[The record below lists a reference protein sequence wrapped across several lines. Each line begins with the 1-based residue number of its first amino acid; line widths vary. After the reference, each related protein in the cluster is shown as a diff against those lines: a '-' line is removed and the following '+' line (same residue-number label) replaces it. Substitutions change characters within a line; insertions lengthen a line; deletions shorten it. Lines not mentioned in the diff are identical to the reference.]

1 MKSRQVIN
9 KIVFISMFMLF
20 FMPVNVSAAN
30 PRDEY
35 KKIQKEIE
43 KHAEKVEKTKRLEH
57 ATLGEIDKVNKDLT
71 LIQSELR
78 KYRNKL
84 RAIESEIKNVENDIS
99 ENKIKLDKQKD
110 WLKRKLRVM
119 QKYGYSGDVTLVLST
134 SEDISQLIRR
144 WRYMKALTLY
154 DHQMLES
161 YKQTLNVLSEQ
172 ESRLKSL
179 QADLKK
185 HEELVN
191 ANEKMLSEKKNRKET
206 LLSYIREEKTS
217 YEKMLKELKSAS
229 AKLLDIIKKA
239 ESEEYATSGFF
250 GLKGKLPWPVIGKIL
265 VPYGTQRDPQFK
277 TPVFKNGLHIKA
289 EENSTAKAI
298 HKGKVVF
305 AEWFKGYGQL
315 IIISHGE
322 GYHTLYANL
331 SEIFH
336 KTGDIIKEQEA
347 IGIVGESGAL
357 NANALYFEIRYK
369 GKPLD
374 PTQWLKK
381 K

>member
-1 MKSRQVIN
+1 MKRRLVIN
-9 KIVFISMFMLF
+9 KIILLSIALF
-20 FMPVNVSAAN
+20 LIPANASAAN

-35 KKIQKEIE
+35 KKIQKEIK
-43 KHAEKVEKTKRLEH
+43 KHSEKVERTKRLEH
-57 ATLGEIDKVNKDLT
+57 TTLEEIDKVNKDLT
-71 LIQSELR
+71 LIQAELR
-78 KYRNKL
+78 KYRNRLK
-84 RAIESEIKNVENDIS
+84 AIASEIKNVENDIS
-99 ENKIKLDKQKD
+99 ENRIKLDKQKD

-119 QKYGYSGDVTLVLST
+119 QKHGYSGDVMLVLST

-161 YKQTLNVLSEQ
+161 YKQTLKALSEQ
-172 ESRLKSL
+172 ENRLKSL
-179 QADLKK
+179 QADLKN

-191 ANEKMLSEKKNRKET
+191 ANEKMLSEKKSRKEM
-206 LLSYIREEKTS
+206 LLSYIRKEKTS
-217 YEKMLKELKSAS
+217 YEKMLKELKEAS
-229 AKLLDIIKKA
+229 AKLLELIKKA
-239 ESEEYATSGFF
+239 ESEEYVTSGFF

-265 VPYGTQRDPQFK
+265 IPYGTQRDPQFK
-277 TPVFKNGLHIKA
+277 TPVFKNGLYIKSA
-289 EENSTAKAI
+289 ENSTAKAVYE
-298 HKGKVVF
+298 GKVVF

-336 KTGDIIKEQEA
+336 KTGDIIKGQEPL
-347 IGIVGESGAL
+347 GIVGESGAL
-357 NANALYFEIRYK
+357 NANALYFELRYK

-374 PTQWLKK
+374 PAQWLKK
-381 K
+381 R